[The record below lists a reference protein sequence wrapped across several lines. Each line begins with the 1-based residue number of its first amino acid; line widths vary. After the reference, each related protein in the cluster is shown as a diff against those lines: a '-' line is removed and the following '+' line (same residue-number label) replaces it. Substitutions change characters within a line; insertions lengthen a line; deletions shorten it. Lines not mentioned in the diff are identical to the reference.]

1 MPLLICPRCLGTN
14 IIVVEQQMRGRREKK
29 GKYRCMNCC
38 KDYERNELKEHKEEP
53 CPC

>member
-14 IIVVEQQMRGRREKK
+14 ITAIVERKAKVTR
-29 GKYRCMNCC
+29 YRCMNCC